1 MTAIVY
7 HDGQLIGDRKQVAL
21 VIPTAFEDGP
31 KVFISRDKQFAY
43 GATGSAIDES
53 IRDELELKLRV
64 VLERLVIDKRDVVPL
79 EDILEDKI
87 ECFLHGTLMTR
98 DQQFGIMQYGS
109 RFRRLA
115 GHTHGTGT
123 GGTLLASM
131 LKCGMSIKAAMPVV
145 ERLDLL
151 TGSKVDVIYA
161 SRLKPFVIKG
171 TTL

>member
-7 HDGQLIGDRKQVAL
+7 HDGKLIGDRKQVAL

-151 TGSKVDVIYA
+151 TGSKADVIYA

>member
-7 HDGQLIGDRKQVAL
+7 HDGKLIGDRKQVAL